1 MRLKSLH
8 NITVGVRFTLTR
20 VYVITIIIN
29 PALLSFRSSVLFHTL
44 SYHSCRVYG
53 FTLRRRCVGIK
64 GFGPLNMVSIFA
76 YLHLFPAMLLEQTLC
91 STDSRQRV
99 TWVLSQL
106 LPLEH
111 PKGESP

>member
-76 YLHLFPAMLLEQTLC
+76 SLPCDATGADLVLNGFKAESDMGSLTI
-91 STDSRQRV
+91 V
-99 TWVLSQL
+99 TFGAS
-106 LPLEH
+106 
-111 PKGESP
+111 